1 MTADLEL
8 ETSPGVTQVG
18 IREAIESG
26 AVVQKAR
33 CSAGGARVSRGGV
46 LHVRVIGLRPST
58 RNPWR
63 E

>member
-1 MTADLEL
+1 MTAELEL
-8 ETSPGVTQVG
+8 EARPGVTQVG

-26 AVVQKAR
+26 AVLQEAR

-46 LHVRVIGLRPST
+46 LHARVIGLRPSA